1 MNINQ
6 LQYFITLA
14 KYEHYTK
21 AADELAITQ
30 PSLSNAIKLMEE
42 ELGTCLFEKRGR
54 NVVLTKYGR
63 LFLEYAK
70 ESMQTLGTGI
80 KKVQE
85 LNSATS
91 GTIDIGYI
99 YTLGSKFMPKLV
111 ADFLRKDQELTVQF
125 HFDVG
130 STTKILAGLKEEKY
144 DIAFCSRKEKEPG
157 ICFLPIGKEEL
168 VVVVPKGHPL
178 SGKKEVSLLETLPY
192 PQVYFSKTSG
202 LRPVI
207 DGLFAQLENKNGP
220 ERAYE
225 VEEDSFMAGLVA
237 EGFGI
242 AVMPRIPLLDT
253 MEVSVL
259 TLKEPSYERK
269 IYMAYMKDK
278 YMAPVTAKFVDFVL
292 QETGK

>member
-70 ESMQTLGTGI
+70 ESMQTLGAGI

-111 ADFLRKDQELTVQF
+111 ADFLRKDPELTVQF

-130 STTKILAGLKEEKY
+130 STTKVLAGLKEEKY

-157 ICFLPIGKEEL
+157 ICFSPIGKEEL

-178 SGKKEVSLLETLPY
+178 SGEKAVSLSETIPY

-207 DGLFAQLENKNGP
+207 DSLFQKLPGGEKP
-220 ERAYE
+220 KIAYE

-253 MEVSVL
+253 MEVTAL
-259 TLKEPSYERK
+259 TLKDPSYERK

-292 QETGK
+292 RETGE

>member
-1 MNINQ
+1 MNLNQ

-63 LFLEYAK
+63 LFLEYAE
-70 ESMQTLGTGI
+70 ESVRVLDTGI
-80 KKVQE
+80 RKVRE
-85 LNSATS
+85 LNSLTS
-91 GTIDIGYI
+91 GTIEIGYI

-111 ADFLRKDQELTVQF
+111 ADFLKSDPELTVQF

-130 STTKILAGLKEEKY
+130 STTKILAGLKDEKY

-157 ICFLPIGKEEL
+157 IQFSPIGREDL
-168 VVVVPKGHPL
+168 VVVVPKDHELAKNDSIALEQTL
-178 SGKKEVSLLETLPY
+178 SY

-202 LRPVI
+202 LRPTI
-207 DGLFAQLENKNGP
+207 DALFEKIHGKPQI
-220 ERAYE
+220 AYE

-242 AVMPRIPLLDT
+242 AVMPKLAILDT
-253 MEVSVL
+253 MDLKVL
-259 TLKEPSYERK
+259 PIDSPVYERK

-278 YMAPVTAKFVDFVL
+278 YLAPVTSKFVNFAMK
-292 QETGK
+292 ESKSE

>member
-85 LNSATS
+85 LNSETS

-178 SGKKEVSLLETLPY
+178 SGKKEVTLLETLPY

-220 ERAYE
+220 ELAYE

-292 QETGK
+292 QETGE